1 MFVDYH
7 GGDEPA
13 ALAGLLEK
21 IEHVELGLLLPA
33 LDRDW
38 GR

>member
-1 MFVDYH
+1 MYVQYVD
-7 GGDEPA
+7 GSENE

-21 IEHVELGLLLPA
+21 IEHVDAGLVMPA